1 MGKQKKKF
9 PFVVHANKLK
19 IARFNCY
26 GRAQAYANWLNGLG
40 GGSWWKVKGPK
51 T

>member
-9 PFVVHANKLK
+9 PFVVAANGLK
-19 IARFNCY
+19 VARFNCHP
-26 GRAQAYANWLNGLG
+26 RAQGYADWLNKLNGN
-40 GGSWWKVKGPK
+40 SFWKVKGPK